1 MQVRTKLAATWDNVN
16 SRSISFKADFEVVGM
31 EKHFQRRE
39 NDANVNSRVVLLDDA
54 REIHSVAFRNIDVTN
69 GDAQ

>member
-1 MQVRTKLAATWDNVN
+1 MKLAATWENVN
-16 SRSISFKADFEVVGM
+16 SCSIRLKADFEIVGM
-31 EKHFQRRE
+31 EKHFHRRE

-54 REIHSVAFRNIDVTN
+54 REINSVAFRNIDITN